1 MAGRR
6 PLTVNEEQRLAE
18 RLAAESPRDRA
29 LVTCQW
35 MTGFRIF
42 EVLSLRYD
50 SVWRGDE
57 MLPSIGIAP
66 LHLKGGYGRTRWVPI
81 LPELRA
87 SLQSLRNWLR
97 LHFELE
103 PDLPLFVS
111 RVGDADG
118 RAQPLSSE
126 RARVI
131 MQRIFAAAGIR
142 NDGRLGTHT
151 LRKTWARRVYEASGY
166 DIMVLRDALGHSDVS
181 ISQRYL
187 EVGRERV
194 LEAIRAGWSCQEST
208 QLPVKNKPH
217 VRRAA
222 RSAA

>member
-1 MAGRR
+1 
-6 PLTVNEEQRLAE
+6 
-18 RLAAESPRDRA
+18 
-29 LVTCQW
+29 

-42 EVLSLRYD
+42 EVLSLRYG

-57 MLPSIGIAP
+57 MLPSIGVAP
-66 LHLKGGYGRTRWVPI
+66 SHLKGGYGRTRWIPI
-81 LPELRA
+81 LPELKLA
-87 SLQSLRNWLR
+87 LESLRHWLR
-97 LHFELE
+97 LRFELN

-111 RVGDADG
+111 RVGDEEG

-131 MQRIFAAAGIR
+131 TQRMFAKAGIDD
-142 NDGRLGTHT
+142 DGRLGTHT
-151 LRKTWARRVYEASGY
+151 LRKTWARRVYEASGK

-194 LEAIRAGWSCQEST
+194 LDAIRAGWGCERSAP
-208 QLPVKNKPH
+208 LPTKMGPK
-217 VRRAA
+217 VRRSVRTAA
-222 RSAA
+222 